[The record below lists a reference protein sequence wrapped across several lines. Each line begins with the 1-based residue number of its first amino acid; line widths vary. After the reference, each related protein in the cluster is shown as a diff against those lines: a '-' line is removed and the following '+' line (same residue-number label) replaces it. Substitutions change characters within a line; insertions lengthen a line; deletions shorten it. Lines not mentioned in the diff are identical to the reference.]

1 MLVVDDVMQIFWE
14 IREHM
19 LVHDNGRLVATLL
32 CHKVILPVC
41 EHARYKMAE
50 GSGYETNVG
59 IGLNVLD
66 SVILWFSGTIPF
78 KLRICTQ
85 WIPYKHFR

>member
-1 MLVVDDVMQIFWE
+1 MLVVDDVMQMFWK

-19 LVHDNGRLVATLL
+19 LVHDNGRVVATLL

-59 IGLNVLD
+59 TGLNVLD

-78 KLRICTQ
+78 MYSVETL
-85 WIPYKHFR
+85 